1 MIPNIISFNNLIA
14 RISECR
20 KRMTVIRR
28 EIFLNEEQGKN
39 PEHQKRE
46 LLNLNNQIEML
57 QNRLQNF
64 QGRTR
69 LNHQ

>member
-1 MIPNIISFNNLIA
+1 MATNIISFNNLIA

-20 KRMTVIRR
+20 RRMTVIRR
-28 EIFLNEEQGKN
+28 EIFLSEEQGKN

-46 LLNLNNQIEML
+46 LNNLSNQVEML
-57 QNRLQNF
+57 QDRLRNF
-64 QGRTR
+64 QSKAR